1 MIVICLEGC
10 HGCGKSSLCKQMSA
24 AGYSILDEAFLDMP
38 DYALHPQSLL
48 METTWVCAWFQR
60 ILRKAAE
67 GRAKGENDQVF
78 IADRSPFSAVFYAAN
93 GHLLEQVIREQMKEV
108 QAASNIEIHTI
119 YVQVDAEVLWGRIQA
134 RLQRE
139 PERVRYNEDK
149 REWMAK
155 TLDFYSSFRWD
166 MRVPNNHGSLIDV
179 QRAVLEMVAARS
191 KPFSA
196 IVRKR
201 SFDALAQLD
210 INASAAVS
218 ASTPTPVLTTQ
229 PAKQPGLPVQTR
241 AGTSTSARTATPN
254 GASGSDSPG
263 ATRPAGNS
271 PTFIGDMDAA
281 FGAVASSAPGKSKIS
296 TGRAVADAE
305 ASGAVVFADCG
316 VNSPRTP
323 APASTSAPPAVNA

>member
-10 HGCGKSSLCKQMSA
+10 HGCGKSSLCKQMSE

-67 GRAKGENDQVF
+67 GRAKGDDDQVF

-119 YVQVDAEVLWGRIQA
+119 CVQVDAEVLWGRIQA

-149 REWMAK
+149 REWMSK
-155 TLDFYSSFRWD
+155 TLDFYSTFRWD
-166 MRVPNNHGSLIDV
+166 MRVPNNHGSLVDV

-210 INASAAVS
+210 INAAA
-218 ASTPTPVLTTQ
+218 ASTPTPAG
-229 PAKQPGLPVQTR
+229 PAAGAAGGGAAQQRPSLPGLPVPTR
-241 AGTSTSARTATPN
+241 ARTSTGTATPN
-254 GASGSDSPG
+254 ARADGAGAGPGPG
-263 ATRPAGNS
+263 ANRPAGDS
-271 PTFIGDMDAA
+271 PTFIGDVDAA
-281 FGAVASSAPGKSKIS
+281 FDAVASSAPDKAGA
-296 TGRAVADAE
+296 GGDA
-305 ASGAVVFADCG
+305 APMDCG
-316 VNSPRTP
+316 AKAPGTP
-323 APASTSAPPAVNA
+323 AAPALATAPPAVNA